1 MNFRVGLMVICAAIL
16 SACVATPQGPSNFM
30 AASSPLPPEQVALRS
45 HAADIEARFHAAG
58 WVADN
63 HGAAMQRLTG
73 MLMFGRREAD
83 RQTPLEFYYQTAGLT
98 DANVETILA
107 TARRD
112 IAEAT
117 TLIYDLG
124 RESEAVAGAA
134 GVSSSSLGEDVG
146 ELERTLSDARQ
157 IIDLFR
163 SVDAE
168 TGAEAL
174 NEEIG
179 ALELASERLR
189 DATDA
194 LAQRR
199 RELRNAPAS

>member
-1 MNFRVGLMVICAAIL
+1 MNFRVGLMVICAAVL
-16 SACVATPQGPSNFM
+16 PACVATPQGPTGFM
-30 AASSPLPPEQVALRS
+30 AASSPLPAEQVELRNN
-45 HAADIEARFHAAG
+45 AAEIDARFHEAG
-58 WVADN
+58 WVADG

-73 MLMFGRREAD
+73 MLMFGRRDAD
-83 RQTPLEFYYQTAGLT
+83 RQSPLQFYYQTAELT
-98 DANVETILA
+98 DANADVILE

-117 TLIYDLG
+117 TLIYSLG
-124 RESEAVAGAA
+124 RDSDAVAGAT
-134 GVSSSSLGEDVG
+134 GVTSSSLGDDVG

-157 IIDLFR
+157 VVDLFR
-163 SVDAE
+163 SVDID
-168 TGAEAL
+168 TGADAL
-174 NEEIG
+174 TEEIG
-179 ALELASERLR
+179 ALELATERLR

>member
-1 MNFRVGLMVICAAIL
+1 
-16 SACVATPQGPSNFM
+16 M
-30 AASSPLPPEQVALRS
+30 AASSPLPAEQVALRS
-45 HAADIEARFHAAG
+45 NAAEIEARFHTAG

-73 MLMFGRREAD
+73 MLMFGRRDAD
-83 RQTPLEFYYQTAGLT
+83 RQTPQQFYYQTAGLT
-98 DANVETILA
+98 AANAETVLA

-117 TLIYDLG
+117 TLIYNLG
-124 RESEAVAGAA
+124 RDSEAVAAAA
-134 GVSSSSLGEDVG
+134 GITSASLGDDVG

-157 IIDLFR
+157 VIDLFR

-168 TGAEAL
+168 HGADAL
-174 NEEIG
+174 IEEIG
-179 ALELASERLR
+179 ALELATEGLR